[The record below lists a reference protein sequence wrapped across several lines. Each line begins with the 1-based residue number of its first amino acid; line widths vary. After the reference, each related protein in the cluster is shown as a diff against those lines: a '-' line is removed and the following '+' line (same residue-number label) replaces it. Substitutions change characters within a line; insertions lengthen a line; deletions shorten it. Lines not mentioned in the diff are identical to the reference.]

1 MYHIMLID
9 DDPTSLAIGKALLGD
24 QYRLTLIRSGQ
35 QALGSLLGADLP
47 DLILMDMLMPG
58 ISGMEVLKQLKDD
71 DRLKAI
77 PVIFLTGESDQ
88 RWAVESYC
96 GGAADFL
103 SKPVDPDL
111 LRIKIKRQFYL
122 LELWR
127 ENNALKAGLRELQ
140 AKFNACFDRYLT
152 EPEKENHPS

>member
-35 QALGSLLGADLP
+35 QALGALLGADLP

-58 ISGMEVLKQLKDD
+58 ISGMEVLKELKED

-88 RWAVESYC
+88 RWAVETYC

-111 LRIKIKRQFYL
+111 LRIKIKQQLYL
-122 LELWR
+122 LELLR
-127 ENNALKAGLRELQ
+127 ENKALKAGLRELQ

-152 EPEKENHPS
+152 EPEKEIHPS